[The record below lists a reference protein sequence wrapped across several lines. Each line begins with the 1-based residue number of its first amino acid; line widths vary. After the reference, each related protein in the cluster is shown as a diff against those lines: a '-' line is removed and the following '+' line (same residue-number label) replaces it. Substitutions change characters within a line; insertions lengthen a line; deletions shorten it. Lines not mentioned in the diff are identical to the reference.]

1 MIIAIDPGLSGGI
14 AYKDGELE
22 YAVKMPDTIKGIIDL
37 LQAIRFQFEDGRT
50 GQKHY
55 CSAIC
60 YLEDVHSMP
69 KQGVKSMWTFGEHY
83 GALQAILLCLG
94 IPMKTVTPNTWQK
107 AIGASR
113 PSVPKDATPSQREAA
128 KREGKHKIKQIVE
141 ARFPTLQ
148 VTLKTA
154 DALGI
159 LIYAI
164 EKERANK

>member
-14 AYKDGELE
+14 AWSDHNVRGE
-22 YAVKMPDTIKGIIDL
+22 AVKMPDTPKGILDY
-37 LQAIRFQFEDGRT
+37 LQYLKSIYEGNPSADG
-50 GQKHY
+50 
-55 CSAIC
+55 CIC

-113 PSVPKDATPSQREAA
+113 PKPPKDATPSQREAA
-128 KREGKHKIKQIVE
+128 KREGKHNIKRIVE

-164 EKERANK
+164 EKERAE

>member
-14 AYKDGELE
+14 AWKDADGVKAVPMGKTIAEIKRTLELRLSEGE
-22 YAVKMPDTIKGIIDL
+22 
-37 LQAIRFQFEDGRT
+37 
-50 GQKHY
+50 
-55 CSAIC
+55 AIC

-107 AIGASR
+107 AIGATR

-128 KREGKHKIKQIVE
+128 KREGKHRIQQIVE

-159 LIYAI
+159 LIYAM
-164 EKERANK
+164 EKEERKRYR